1 MNIKRDKT
9 VLRLRETNREQRGM
23 LAGQY
28 PHVVEDKFYYEMVDP
43 QEVHYAFWDG
53 EKYKKPLYNN
63 IIKKSLSAHNFR
75 AFIDTN
81 PNCPEDE
88 RYKAVGGYHVG
99 RASIKTPVHIGLHQA
114 ILYKELLDC
123 PISKDLEVLPV
134 QDPVWPDYTKLLFKD
149 DCNHPRHANGL
160 YVFVSPDGINWKE
173 YHETPV
179 FSCFTETEEFA
190 DVLSFDTMPSIF
202 YDNNI
207 NEYVI
212 YLRANLSLGIRHVM
226 YSHSKDLINWSKP
239 KFVVLDPPFDMSHTN
254 IYFMSAYR
262 YPNSKKYI
270 AFPAHF
276 KNDII
281 HTTTSMSKLYDETEG
296 QWMFADAEQFIGG
309 MENEI
314 QRRYY
319 DTKTLVMV
327 SDDGINWKTID
338 EIFISETA
346 GHMTFPHVISFREE
360 GDEYALYVNEDFMT
374 LRTSV
379 ARYTIDKKELDNAV
393 TG

>member
-9 VLRLRETNREQRGM
+9 VLRLRETSREQKGM

-28 PHVVEDKFYYEMVDP
+28 PHVVGDKFYYEMVDP
-43 QEVHYAFWDG
+43 QEVHYAVWDG

-63 IIKKSLSAHNFR
+63 IVKKSLSAHNFR

-99 RASIKTPVHIGLHQA
+99 RSSIKTPVHIGLHQA
-114 ILYKELLDC
+114 KLYQELLDC
-123 PISKDLEVLPV
+123 PISKDLEVLPL

-173 YHETPV
+173 YNETPI
-179 FSCFTETEEFA
+179 FSCFTETEDF
-190 DVLSFDTMPSIF
+190 DNVLSFDTMPSIF
-202 YDNNI
+202 YDDNI

-212 YLRANLSLGIRHVM
+212 YLRANLSLGIRHAM

-254 IYFMSAYR
+254 IYYMGAYR

-281 HTTTSMSKLYDETEG
+281 HTTTSMSKLYDETDG
-296 QWMFADAEQFIGG
+296 QWMFGDAEQFIGG

-319 DTKTLVMV
+319 DAKTLIMV
-327 SDDGINWKTID
+327 SDDGVNWKTID

-346 GHMTFPHVISFREE
+346 GHMTFPHVVSFREE

-374 LRTSV
+374 IKTSV
-379 ARYTIDKKELDNAV
+379 ARYTIDKKELDDAV
-393 TG
+393 G